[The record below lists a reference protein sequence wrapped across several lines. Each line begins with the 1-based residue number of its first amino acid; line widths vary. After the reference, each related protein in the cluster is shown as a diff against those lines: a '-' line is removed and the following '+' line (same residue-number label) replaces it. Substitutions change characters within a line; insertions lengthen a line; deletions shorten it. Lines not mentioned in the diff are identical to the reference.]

1 VSLRLPILII
11 GVTGTVVFLAIGVS
25 GVLPWEFAGPVAA
38 AFVISW
44 VLSEV
49 KEQFKTKKPTVEV
62 EVPSKHKSKKVP
74 EKFLEKVPEEDT
86 TKTGTIVD
94 EAVVIQPKEAKEY
107 SIRLRKSQFVTIEA
121 NADYP
126 ITLELIN
133 KTELLKA
140 ESKGS
145 DSPEVEK
152 SKTNVRNATIEYE
165 AKRNGTWF
173 VHVHNDQRK
182 TPLEVG
188 VIISVE

>member
-1 VSLRLPILII
+1 LSLRLPILII
-11 GVTGTVVFLAIGVS
+11 GVAGTIVFLIVGAS
-25 GVLPWEFAGPVAA
+25 GILPWEFAGPVAA
-38 AFVISW
+38 TLLIGW
-44 VLSEV
+44 VLNEL
-49 KEQFKTKKPTVEV
+49 KEQFKTKK
-62 EVPSKHKSKKVP
+62 VPGDIKVLSKPKSEKVP
-74 EKFLEKVPEEDT
+74 EKVSKEVLENVAGV
-86 TKTGTIVD
+86 GTIVD
-94 EAVVIQPKEAKEY
+94 EAVIIQPKDAKEY
-107 SIRLRKSQFVTIEA
+107 SIQLKKGQFATIEA

-145 DSPEVEK
+145 HSPEVEK
-152 SKTNVRNATIEYE
+152 SRTNVRNATIEYE

>member
-1 VSLRLPILII
+1 MKESLRLPILII
-11 GVTGTVVFLAIGVS
+11 GVTGAIAFLAIGAS

-44 VLSEV
+44 VFSEV
-49 KEQFKTKKPTVEV
+49 KEQFKTKKVPLEAKVPPKPKSEKV
-62 EVPSKHKSKKVP
+62 LEEVP
-74 EKFLEKVPEEDT
+74 EDIT
-86 TKTGTIVD
+86 ETGTIVD
-94 EAVVIQPKEAKEY
+94 EAVVIQPKETKEY
-107 SIRLRKSQFVTIEA
+107 SIRLKKGQFVTIEA

-126 ITLELIN
+126 ITLELIS
-133 KTELLKA
+133 KTEVLKA

-152 SKTNVRNATIEYE
+152 SRTNVRNATIQYE

-173 VHVHNDQRK
+173 IHVHNDQRK

-188 VIISVE
+188 VIISVESDS